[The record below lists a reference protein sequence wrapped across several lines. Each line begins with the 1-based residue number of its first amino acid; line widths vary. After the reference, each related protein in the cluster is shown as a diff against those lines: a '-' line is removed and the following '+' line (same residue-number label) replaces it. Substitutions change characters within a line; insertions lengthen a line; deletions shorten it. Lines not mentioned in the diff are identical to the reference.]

1 MAMHCKV
8 LFSSETVETERSAKQ
23 SHYIYMTP
31 VRESRSGTT
40 KKVTFHQCD
49 LYQYEIV
56 ECYDINKYRD
66 TKRYWD
72 KIVPDWRFENHNG
85 DM

>member
-1 MAMHCKV
+1 MHCKV
-8 LFSSETVETERSAKQ
+8 LFCSETVETERSAKQ

-31 VRESRSGTT
+31 AQESRSGTT
-40 KKVTFHQCD
+40 KKVTFHQFD

-56 ECYDINKYRD
+56 ECYDFNKKKTQEGTGMKLFR
-66 TKRYWD
+66 
-72 KIVPDWRFENHNG
+72 IVNRNG